1 MRQALKRRTA
11 VAAALALTIGFVGLS
26 HAYEKKDE
34 GILNAEVI
42 LGSSQPMS
50 GTLAYMG
57 KAVDEG
63 MRTYFEMVN
72 TSGGVNGRKI
82 KLITYDDELKPAKSV
97 ANAKL
102 LVERDNVLAMV
113 GNIGH
118 ATNMSAYEYSST
130 KKVPTVGALSI
141 SDLTSNPARDYLYV
155 LPSPQS
161 TETAAYIDHAVNQL
175 KAKRVAILYQND
187 GWGKPA
193 FEIASKQ
200 LEKYNLKPV
209 EAQSFE
215 RFATDITSQV
225 FKLKESNPD
234 VVVLYALG
242 QEAVLFFRGAEKL
255 GWKPVVFGAGGLNDP
270 KFIELLG
277 KSDSKLFVASYYDPI
292 DGNNPAIKDF
302 NTLYTKLYPNS
313 KPSSMALMG
322 YSSAAVMVEALRRAG
337 NEPSRDKV
345 ISALD
350 NLRDFDQKIGP
361 KITFQPVNAGPY
373 ARRGQTGVV
382 LMELK
387 DARFVSMG
395 GYIDPVKR

>member
-1 MRQALKRRTA
+1 
-11 VAAALALTIGFVGLS
+11 
-26 HAYEKKDE
+26 
-34 GILNAEVI
+34 
-42 LGSSQPMS
+42 
-50 GTLAYMG
+50 
-57 KAVDEG
+57 
-63 MRTYFEMVN
+63 
-72 TSGGVNGRKI
+72 
-82 KLITYDDELKPAKSV
+82 
-97 ANAKL
+97 
-102 LVERDNVLAMV
+102 
-113 GNIGH
+113 
-118 ATNMSAYEYSST
+118 
-130 KKVPTVGALSI
+130 
-141 SDLTSNPARDYLYV
+141 
-155 LPSPQS
+155 
-161 TETAAYIDHAVNQL
+161 
-175 KAKRVAILYQND
+175 
-187 GWGKPA
+187 
-193 FEIASKQ
+193 
-200 LEKYNLKPV
+200 
-209 EAQSFE
+209 
-215 RFATDITSQV
+215 
-225 FKLKESNPD
+225 
-234 VVVLYALG
+234 
-242 QEAVLFFRGAEKL
+242 
-255 GWKPVVFGAGGLNDP
+255 LNDP

-277 KSDSKLFVASYYDPI
+277 KSESKLFVASYYDPI